1 MQRRGKKD
9 QEKGE
14 RVSIL
19 IPIVHNIILTHRLNR
34 TAHHD
39 DRSDVHNTSKTNKK
53 SILAYRLKDT

>member
-19 IPIVHNIILTHRLNR
+19 IPMVHYSFDFNL
-34 TAHHD
+34 
-39 DRSDVHNTSKTNKK
+39 
-53 SILAYRLKDT
+53 